1 MGSRAAPTR
10 QRKAPKTLQVI
21 NANPTNENIYY
32 NSHNPHHHH
41 HSGNRR
47 RQQQISQI
55 YNFNTD
61 RSYQYLDVDLTPY
74 VRDLTTRF
82 VAWVVLTFII
92 ELILLAWPIV
102 ATVMWSTWAALTWIS
117 FGYAIRLVALVATVV
132 GVGSRVHRLAGRPVT
147 LSKNPHRF
155 VSVTLGTAFA
165 TSTPLKIWY
174 VLAWAQG
181 ILTVL
186 TLLLSLATA
195 PYFSSHDKNLLLGLS
210 LGFQILSIVQSLSWP
225 GIFYAYGIRASLRS
239 AVLSARRQKAQA
251 RYSQYQPQQQ
261 YPY

>member
-1 MGSRAAPTR
+1 MNGSRSAPTR
-10 QRKAPKTLQVI
+10 QRKTPKILQVV
-21 NANPTNENIYY
+21 NANPTNKNIIY
-32 NSHNPHHHH
+32 HNTHPHA
-41 HSGNRR
+41 SGNGRR
-47 RQQQISQI
+47 RQTSQI

-82 VAWVVLTFII
+82 VAWVVLTFVI

-102 ATVMWSTWAALTWIS
+102 ATVMWSTWAALTWMS
-117 FGYAIRLVALVATVV
+117 FLYAIRLVALVATVV

-165 TSTPLKIWY
+165 TSAPLKIWY

-181 ILTVL
+181 ILTIFTVL
-186 TLLLSLATA
+186 LTLATA
-195 PYFSSHDKNLLLGLS
+195 PYFSNHNKNLLLGLS
-210 LGFQILSIVQSLSWP
+210 LGFQILSILQSLSWP
-225 GIFYAYGIRASLRS
+225 GILYAYGIRASLRS
-239 AVLSARRQKAQA
+239 AVLSARRQRSRT
-251 RYSQYQPQQQ
+251 RYTQYQPQE
-261 YPY
+261 YPH